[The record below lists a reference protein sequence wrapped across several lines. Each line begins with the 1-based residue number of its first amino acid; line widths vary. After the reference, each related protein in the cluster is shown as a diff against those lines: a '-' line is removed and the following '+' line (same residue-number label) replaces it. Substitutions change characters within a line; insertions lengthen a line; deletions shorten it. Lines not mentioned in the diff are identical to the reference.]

1 MDNNIKVRV
10 TNPDSIS
17 SYYGIEEG
25 DELMTIRGYDAT
37 IATITYEVV
46 GMLLPNGESV
56 VLYEEEVEEI

>member
-10 TNPDSIS
+10 TNPDGIS

>member
-10 TNPDSIS
+10 INPDSIS

>member
-10 TNPDSIS
+10 VNPDSIS

-46 GMLLPNGESV
+46 GMNHSNGKPV

>member
-10 TNPDSIS
+10 VNPDRIS
-17 SYYGIEEG
+17 LHHGIEEG
-25 DELMTIRGYDAT
+25 DELMTTRGYNAD

-46 GMLLPNGESV
+46 GMLLPSGRPV

>member
-1 MDNNIKVRV
+1 MDNNVKVRV

-25 DELMTIRGYDAT
+25 DELMTTRGYEDS

-46 GMLLPNGESV
+46 GMLLPNGEPV